1 MSITARLDRLPLS
14 RPHFGLLL
22 IGGLGY
28 TFDGMD
34 GAVVAFLLPS
44 VKEVWGLS
52 SGELGLVGSAAPLGF
67 FFGAILSG
75 WLGDRFGRKKVMLWA
90 LAFYAVMSV
99 VAALAPS
106 FGVFLAARVLAGLGA
121 GAESVIIAPFISEF
135 IPPKRRGWFI
145 GSLAGFFSFGFV
157 FAALIGRF
165 VVPVGEDGWRWAQ
178 VITAVPIL
186 LLLWWRRSLP
196 ESPRYLL
203 SRGRMA
209 EAEAVV
215 ARLEDRVRVA
225 TRQEL
230 PPVEDDGP
238 EIEAR
243 QGKVTIPNALRVMWS
258 GPMRRRTAVIWVV
271 WFVITF
277 SYYGFFSWIP
287 TLLIGRGISV
297 TTSFEY
303 SIVIYLAQIPGYF
316 SAAFL
321 NDRIERKNTI
331 AVYLT
336 GSALSAFWLSQ
347 STDAGMIVLAAAVL
361 SFFLNGTYAGV
372 YAYTPE
378 LFPTWMRAT
387 GSGFASA
394 VGRIG
399 SILAPTII
407 GVSAASLG
415 FGGVF
420 AMTTAVLV
428 VGVVTVVV
436 FGVRTSGRSLE
447 DIEDVVRVDDRV
459 DGAGAAR

>member
-14 RPHFGLLL
+14 RPHFALLL

-34 GAVVAFLLPS
+34 GAIVAFLLPS
-44 VKEVWGLS
+44 VQEVWGLS
-52 SGELGLVGSAAPLGF
+52 NAQLGLVGSAAPFGF

-75 WLGDRFGRKKVMLWA
+75 WLGDRFGRKNVMLWA
-90 LAFYAVMSV
+90 LAFYTVMSV
-99 VAALAPS
+99 VAALSPN

-157 FAALIGRF
+157 GAALIGRF
-165 VVPVGEDGWRWAQ
+165 IVPIGEDGWRWAQ
-178 VITAVPIL
+178 VVTAIPIL

-203 SRGRMA
+203 SQGRMA

-225 TRQEL
+225 TKREL
-230 PPVEDDGP
+230 PPVEIEQF
-238 EIEAR
+238 EITER
-243 QGKVTIPNALRVMWS
+243 QEKITIPRALKAMWTGS
-258 GPMRRRTAVIWVV
+258 MRRKTAVIWVV

-287 TLLIGRGISV
+287 TLLISRGISV

-303 SIVIYLAQIPGYF
+303 SIIIYLAQIPGYF

-321 NDRIERKNTI
+321 NDKLERKYTI
-331 AVYLT
+331 AIYLT
-336 GSALSAFWLSQ
+336 GAALSAFWLSQ
-347 STDAGMIVLAAAVL
+347 SSGDVMIVVAAAVL

-407 GVSAASLG
+407 GISAASLG

-420 AMTTAVLV
+420 GLTTAVLA
-428 VGVVTVVV
+428 VGVLTVVI
-436 FGVRTSGRSLE
+436 FGVKTSGRSLE
-447 DIEDVVRVDDRV
+447 DIQDR
-459 DGAGAAR
+459 DQGEGRIDATGAQR